1 MSHDLSASSQPT
13 VPAHEGNSFQ
23 HANSTKLCDSRL
35 EELDIQFWTDVSIDN
50 DTAARCISLYLE
62 TDHPL
67 LGHFDPEL
75 FVLDLVSCQDQYC
88 SSLLVNALL
97 YWACV
102 SILALLM
109 LPPLVPGHTTDT
121 D

>member
-1 MSHDLSASSQPT
+1 MGHRQMRP
-13 VPAHEGNSFQ
+13 PE
-23 HANSTKLCDSRL
+23 LCDPRL
-35 EELDIQFWTDVSIDN
+35 RDLNIRYWTDVDIDN
-50 DTAARCISLYLE
+50 EVAAKCISLYLE

-75 FVLDLVSCQDQYC
+75 FVSHLASGRTEHC

-102 SILALLM
+102 S
-109 LPPLVPGHTTDT
+109 LPSQKLPIHTTP
-121 D
+121 